1 MIPATS
7 AGSEGLPPPLPLT
20 SWRSAGQYL
29 LYVLLLAV
37 VYFGAVKVGLALAF
51 TTKLVTAIWPPTGIA
66 LIAMLLFG
74 RRVWPGVFLG
84 AVAAHATAH
93 EPMAVAL
100 AIACGSTLT
109 GVLGVWALQA
119 LRFDGAIERSR
130 DVVALIVVA
139 VVSPL
144 VAATLGTVTLGLSG
158 FVPWDGSL
166 VVWCVWWVGGTLGIL
181 MMAPLLL
188 TWFYNPYLAW
198 GRRRW
203 ELLAYLLMLL
213 AAGIIAFALPR
224 TPYPA
229 SYIAFPVLIW
239 AGLRLGPRETSL
251 GACLL
256 SLFAVWGAIH
266 GWGPFAERSLDERLL
281 ALDVFIGVISCTAL
295 LVSATTAERLN
306 AQATARSSK
315 GLLTAV
321 FEHTPAV
328 IYVKD
333 KVGRFLMV
341 NHRFEELFHVKPDH
355 VIGKTGYD
363 VWSKE
368 VADRFHDVDQRV
380 IESRRPLTTTEEAPQ
395 DDGTHTYVSVKCP
408 LWDGSGNLHAVMG
421 ISTDITE
428 LHEAQEQLHR
438 AHHELEKRVSERT
451 TELASAIAGLRDANA
466 TLERRNQEK
475 ETLLKEIH
483 HRVKNNLQVISSLLN
498 LQAQGGGDPSIIAF
512 VENNQSRVRSMA
524 LVHEHLYRS
533 EDLQSVPMGAY
544 LRAVVDGIKQARD
557 VGHKV
562 HCEVHADHISLPI
575 DRAIPCGLIVNE
587 VVTNALKHAF
597 PDNRSGRVDVSMI
610 ETSGRRLR
618 LEIKDDGVG
627 VPSSSEN
634 RQQGFGLRLVGMLA
648 GQLHGRIET
657 KHESGLAFRLQFQVG
672 A

>member
-1 MIPATS
+1 MIPETS
-7 AGSEGLPPPLPLT
+7 ASSEGLPPPLPLT
-20 SWRSAGQYL
+20 SWRSAGHYL
-29 LYVLLLAV
+29 LYVLLLAA
-37 VYFGAVKVGLALAF
+37 VYFAAVKIGLALAF
-51 TTKLVTAIWPPTGIA
+51 STKLVTAIWPPTGIA

-74 RRVWPGVFLG
+74 RRVWPGVFIG
-84 AVAAHATAH
+84 AFAAHATSH
-93 EPMAVAL
+93 EPMAVSL
-100 AIACGSTLT
+100 AMACGSTLT
-109 GVLGVWALQA
+109 SILGVWALQA
-119 LRFDGAIERSR
+119 LRFDGALERSR
-130 DVVALIVVA
+130 DVLALIAVA

-144 VAATLGTVTLGLSG
+144 AAATLGTVTLGLGG
-158 FVPWDGSL
+158 FVPWHGAL
-166 VVWCVWWVGGTLGIL
+166 TVWRVWWVGGSLGIL

-203 ELLAYLLMLL
+203 ELTAYLLILL
-213 AAGIIAFALPR
+213 AAGLIAFALPR

-256 SLFAVWGAIH
+256 SLFALWGATH
-266 GWGPFAERSLDERLL
+266 GWGPFAERSPDERLL
-281 ALDVFIGVISCTAL
+281 ALDVFIGVIGCTAL
-295 LVSATTAERLN
+295 LVSATTAERRN

-315 GLLTAV
+315 GLLSAV

-333 KVGRFLMV
+333 KIGRFLMV
-341 NHRFEELFHVKPDH
+341 NHRFEELFHVND
-355 VIGKTGYD
+355 VISKTGYD
-363 VWSKE
+363 IWPKE

-380 IESRRPLTTTEEAPQ
+380 IETRRPLTTTEEAPQ

-408 LWDGSGNLHAVMG
+408 LWDGSGNLYAVMG

-438 AHHELEKRVSERT
+438 AHHELEMRVSERT
-451 TELASAIAGLRDANA
+451 TELASAVARLRDANVA
-466 TLERRNQEK
+466 LERRNQEK

-498 LQAQGGGDPSIIAF
+498 LQAQGGGDPGIIAF

-544 LRAVVDGIKQARD
+544 LRAVVDGIKQAQD
-557 VGHKV
+557 VGHKIR
-562 HCEVHADHISLPI
+562 CEVHAEHISLPI

-597 PDNRSGRVDVSMI
+597 PDDRTGRVDVFMS
-610 ETSGRRLR
+610 ESTDHRLR

-627 VPSSSEN
+627 IPASSEHP
-634 RQQGFGLRLVGMLA
+634 QQSFGLRLVGMLA

-657 KHESGLAFRLQFQVG
+657 RHESGLAFRLQFQVG